1 MLERAK
7 SNLLMGG
14 EIIKVAFD
22 GKSDHAVRMLDDE
35 NSHRQQE
42 LPLLSDLCVDDDT
55 AENKHIIHKSLN
67 QKKSAALKPANS
79 GNSQSNR
86 TVPQPFTLATEKR
99 ASGGHHSI
107 ISVTVNAGKHA
118 TVEYLQSRNITNKP
132 QVTYPLRSSI
142 LTSRKPLQLHNATQ
156 ADEEESHSF
165 ALATPSVR
173 TLRGKTTVATAPSFR
188 CSERADK
195 RKEFYSKLEQKH
207 LALEAEK
214 NQSEA
219 RIREEQEAAL
229 KKLRKRL
236 SFKAHPIP
244 SFYHE
249 GPPPKAELKKVP
261 PTRAKSPKLTRRK
274 SYNDATPAE
283 GLNCARTC
291 GQSHHHCAIVDT
303 EDIKKNVK
311 GRENIKCRL
320 TVIDQTTAAVMLRT

>member
-1 MLERAK
+1 
-7 SNLLMGG
+7 MGG

-132 QVTYPLRSSI
+132 QVTYPLRNSL

-219 RIREEQEAAL
+219 RIPVRFL
-229 KKLRKRL
+229 LLILSIGVYKLPMCTL
-236 SFKAHPIP
+236 VCTMEYFLLFLA
-244 SFYHE
+244 
-249 GPPPKAELKKVP
+249 
-261 PTRAKSPKLTRRK
+261 
-274 SYNDATPAE
+274 
-283 GLNCARTC
+283 
-291 GQSHHHCAIVDT
+291 
-303 EDIKKNVK
+303 
-311 GRENIKCRL
+311 
-320 TVIDQTTAAVMLRT
+320 